1 MWESMMY
8 LLIGNNEK
16 SNTKL
21 KESKQIKSKQNY

>member
-21 KESKQIKSKQNY
+21 KESKQINSK

>member
-16 SNTKL
+16 SNTQL
-21 KESKQIKSKQNY
+21 KENKQIKIK

>member
-16 SNTKL
+16 SNTQL
-21 KESKQIKSKQNY
+21 KDSKQENSK